1 MSRRFPPLLERR
13 GDLGGEAIKKSDIL
27 KYTLVGLFIYMSA
40 KKAFTSHNKFLKLA
54 IHQSLLIIMEIYIKR
69 AAKVQQRIE
78 EIASFSK
85 NGHYL
90 SRIFGTKSYMEC
102 GRRIASWMEN
112 TGLETHID
120 NIGNIR
126 GKFRSSNPDAKT
138 FVIASHFDTTFNAG
152 KYDGILGIIMGLDI
166 IENLRS
172 NNTSLPF
179 HIEVIAFSE
188 EEGVRFP
195 TGYLGSKV
203 VSGTFK
209 NKLLELKDDKGAT
222 LSKELQLMHFD
233 KDRLKEDAILPE
245 DWLAYFEIHI
255 EQGQVLYEKNIPV
268 GIISSIIGH
277 KRINITFTG
286 EAGHAGTVPMNM
298 RKDALS
304 AAAKFILGVEKYASK
319 VKRNIVATFGKISIP
334 DSAPNV
340 IPGIVNCT
348 LDMRSNN
355 SQSLSDAYEFIN
367 ELCEKICDKRNIYF
381 EWNLVQETEPVTCS
395 KKFRKLLSNVITE
408 KNFEVINLESSVV
421 HDAAIIAQVAPVCM
435 LFIKC
440 LKGNG
445 RNPLESVEDYDIA
458 TALDISDHFIE
469 QMRPLL
475 KK

>member
-1 MSRRFPPLLERR
+1 
-13 GDLGGEAIKKSDIL
+13 
-27 KYTLVGLFIYMSA
+27 
-40 KKAFTSHNKFLKLA
+40 
-54 IHQSLLIIMEIYIKR
+54 MEIYIKR
-69 AAKVQQRIE
+69 AAKVQQRID
-78 EIASFSK
+78 EIASFSN

-90 SRIFGTKSYMEC
+90 SRVFGTKPYIEC
-102 GRRIASWMEN
+102 AKRIASWMEDA
-112 TGLETHID
+112 GLEIHID

-126 GKFRSSNPDAKT
+126 GKLCSSNPEAKT

-152 KYDGILGIIMGLDI
+152 KYDGVLGIIMGLDI
-166 IENLRS
+166 IENLCA
-172 NNTSLPF
+172 NNISLPF
-179 HIEVIAFSE
+179 HFEVIAFSE
-188 EEGVRFP
+188 EEGIRFP

-209 NKLLELKDDKGAT
+209 NKLLELKDDRGTT
-222 LSKELQLMHFD
+222 LSQVLQLLNFD
-233 KDRLKEDAILPE
+233 RDRLKEDAILPE

-255 EQGQVLYEKNIPV
+255 EQGAVLYEKNLPV
-268 GIISSIIGH
+268 GIVSSIIGH

-286 EAGHAGTVPMNM
+286 ETGHAGTVPMNM
-298 RKDALS
+298 RKDALC

-319 VKRNIVATFGKISIP
+319 EKRNIVATIGKISIP

-340 IPGIVNCT
+340 IPGTVNCT

-355 SQSLSDAYEFIN
+355 SQSLSDGYEFIN

-381 EWNLVQETEPVTCS
+381 EWKLVQETEPVTCS
-395 KKFRKLLSNVITE
+395 KKFRKLLSNAFIE

-435 LFIKC
+435 LFVKC

-458 TALDISDHFIE
+458 TALDISDYFIQQLISLPE
-469 QMRPLL
+469 KGE
-475 KK
+475 KKK